1 MKKTIA
7 ICLCA
12 TLLPLMAASAPK
24 AGSIFYYQDENG
36 VFHYTNVP
44 SDSGKWT
51 FFAFFK
57 SASPKDRE
65 AILRK
70 VEESS
75 KRYGLDKN
83 FVEAVIRVESN
94 YEPEAV
100 SHKGA
105 QGLMQIM
112 PGTQRELGI
121 SDPFNI
127 DQNIEAGVRYLR
139 SQIDRFGSY
148 QLALAAYN
156 AGPEAVKRYNGIPP
170 YPETQAYVRK
180 VLETYNKLRT
190 D

>member
-1 MKKTIA
+1 MKKTILHL
-7 ICLCA
+7 ICAALMPC
-12 TLLPLMAASAPK
+12 MAAQGAF
-24 AGSIFYYQDENG
+24 AGSIYYYQDENG

-44 SDSGKWT
+44 SESGKWS
-51 FFAFFK
+51 FFAFFRN
-57 SASPKDRE
+57 ASPGDRQ

-75 KRYGLDKN
+75 QRYGLDKA

-112 PGTQRELGI
+112 PGTQKELGI

-127 DQNIEAGVRYLR
+127 DQNIDAGVRYLR
-139 SQIDRFGSY
+139 EQIERFGSY

-156 AGPEAVKRYNGIPP
+156 AGPETVKRYNGIPP
-170 YPETQAYVRK
+170 YPETEAYVRK
-180 VLETYNKLRT
+180 VLETYNKIRT
-190 D
+190 Q